1 FEGQAHSLPHT
12 AGLLLGVGL
21 HTGPRL
27 FTEDQGVL
35 HHIDVATPILV
46 VVVSIACIVIL
57 ASYSGF
63 AGIWIVLSIYM
74 CLRVFGL
81 WRIETASGSWAF
93 LRS

>member
-1 FEGQAHSLPHT
+1 DGVNYGASDFAYSVYSL
-12 AGLLLGVGL
+12 
-21 HTGPRL
+21 
-27 FTEDQGVL
+27 
-35 HHIDVATPILV
+35 ILV

-81 WRIETASGSWAF
+81 WSCCGLLCVW
-93 LRS
+93 